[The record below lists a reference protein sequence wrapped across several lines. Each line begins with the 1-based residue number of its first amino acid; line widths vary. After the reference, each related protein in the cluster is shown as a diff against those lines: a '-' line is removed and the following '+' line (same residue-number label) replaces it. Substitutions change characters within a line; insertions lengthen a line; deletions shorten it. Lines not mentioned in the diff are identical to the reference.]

1 MFDMEPPGEKMPSP
15 SWKPNILQNVWI
27 TSFSMSVKTGATSN
41 VYLCVQQSFS
51 AHEVDDKEQIE
62 RLLTCNGCAVMAH
75 TEEHRYF
82 VVYELVLSASVIQL
96 PAKPYGSRAPN
107 N

>member
-41 VYLCVQQSFS
+41 VYLCSGIV
-51 AHEVDDKEQIE
+51 
-62 RLLTCNGCAVMAH
+62 
-75 TEEHRYF
+75 
-82 VVYELVLSASVIQL
+82 
-96 PAKPYGSRAPN
+96 
-107 N
+107 